1 MLFFIIAAV
10 GFFLLR
16 AVVFLFAVVFFL
28 LAVVFLFAAFL
39 FFFAMVF
46 LPVVL
51 VDSSSYSLI
60 NFKLTIHELNF

>member
-28 LAVVFLFAAFL
+28 LAVVFFAAFL
-39 FFFAMVF
+39 FFLAMVF